1 MTFYVPLLLWSRPRS
16 GSHSSWRRV
25 LQQCD
30 QHNGTAEAL
39 ARDASH
45 GGLFEECSTRKKSGR
60 CWNLE
65 PLIVPCGSLF
75 VHPWLELNWNKFI
88 PLKQT
93 GGRWL
98 IHRFIK
104 VGSSKQNNSGCWGG
118 EMWFDLTNVT
128 GRLWWETSP
137 CSALRCTYTKR
148 FANVFGGRYLTK
160 Q

>member
-16 GSHSSWRRV
+16 GSHSSDVVSCNSATSTMARQKLWP
-25 LQQCD
+25 
-30 QHNGTAEAL
+30 GTL
-39 ARDASH
+39 AMV
-45 GGLFEECSTRKKSGR
+45 GLFEECSTRKKSGR
-60 CWNLE
+60 YWNLE

-75 VHPWLELNWNKFI
+75 VHTWLELNWNKFI

-104 VGSSKQNNSGCWGG
+104 VGSSKQNNSRCWGG

-128 GRLWWETSP
+128 GAPLVGNFTMLSVEMHIYQEVCQCPWRTL
-137 CSALRCTYTKR
+137 
-148 FANVFGGRYLTK
+148 FN
-160 Q
+160 